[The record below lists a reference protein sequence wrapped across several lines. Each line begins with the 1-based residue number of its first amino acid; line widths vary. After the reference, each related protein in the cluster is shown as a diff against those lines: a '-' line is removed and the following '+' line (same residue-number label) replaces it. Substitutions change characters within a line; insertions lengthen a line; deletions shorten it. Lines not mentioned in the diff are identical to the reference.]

1 MCTSYIIFH
10 QNSMQI
16 ADKVLRKV
24 IIPIYQILLSIQH
37 DIVIIY
43 NLNDIVFHCFSF
55 RIIPHCI

>member
-24 IIPIYQILLSIQH
+24 IIPIYQILLSKQH
-37 DIVIIY
+37 GFVMIY
-43 NLNDIVFHCFSF
+43 NLNDIVFHRFSL
-55 RIIPHCI
+55 RIISYHI